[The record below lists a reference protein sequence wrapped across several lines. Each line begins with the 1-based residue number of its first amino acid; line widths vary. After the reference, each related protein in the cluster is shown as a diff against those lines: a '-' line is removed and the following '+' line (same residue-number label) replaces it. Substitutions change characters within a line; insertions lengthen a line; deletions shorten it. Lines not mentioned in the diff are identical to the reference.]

1 MIDIV
6 WVWATFVED
15 DDGKM
20 FLFETKNL
28 VVKELPIL
36 NEKRKKEQQAESLD
50 KQTWNYMIN

>member
-6 WVWATFVED
+6 RVWATFVED

-36 NEKRKKEQQAESLD
+36 NEKRKKEQ
-50 KQTWNYMIN
+50 